1 MVCVISVR
9 KNGRPYKEFSS
20 KYFYIHHK
28 EKYIEF
34 QYSDV
39 SKYMW
44 YKNVEIS
51 YENGVCIISVDM

>member
-1 MVCVISVR
+1 MVCIISVR
-9 KNGRPYKEFSS
+9 KNGKLYKEFSS

-34 QYSDV
+34 QCSNV

-44 YKNVEIS
+44 FKDIEI
-51 YENGVCIISVDM
+51 YNENGVCIISVDM

>member
-1 MVCVISVR
+1 MVCIISVR

-34 QYSDV
+34 LYSDV

-44 YKNVEIS
+44 YK
-51 YENGVCIISVDM
+51 M

>member
-1 MVCVISVR
+1 MACAISVR

-20 KYFYIHHK
+20 KCFYIHHK

-34 QYSDV
+34 LYSDV

-44 YKNVEIS
+44 YK
-51 YENGVCIISVDM
+51 M